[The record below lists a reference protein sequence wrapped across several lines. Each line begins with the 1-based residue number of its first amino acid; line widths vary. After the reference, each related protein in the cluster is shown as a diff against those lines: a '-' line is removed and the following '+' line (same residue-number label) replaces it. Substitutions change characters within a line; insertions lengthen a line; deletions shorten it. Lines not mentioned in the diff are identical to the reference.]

1 MIITI
6 ITTYNVGALA
16 MSIES
21 SMTKDQLILTELL
34 DRRRMPQEDLTIRVL
49 IIGSS
54 QHM

>member
-1 MIITI
+1 MG
-6 ITTYNVGALA
+6 VLE

-21 SMTKDQLILTELL
+21 SMIKERFDQFTLTELL
-34 DRRRMPQEDLTIRVL
+34 DRRRMPEEDLTIRVL